1 MRQNYLK
8 MNVDT
13 AQISGWIGKGIDFA
27 IIYGPPLIIAIIL
40 LVVGLKVIKKV
51 EIIVAKALRIAK
63 INESLVPFLSS
74 MAAIGLK
81 ILLFM
86 TIAGIVGIDIAAFVG
101 ILAAATFAIGL
112 ALQGSL
118 ANFAAGIVILIFKP
132 YKTGDWIEVNEKFG
146 KVEEIQIFNTIMVTP
161 GNKTLIIP
169 NGQVVDNIVTNFSEK
184 GQVRLELNV
193 TMPYGEDFPKVQ
205 TIIMN
210 VLDNTPGVLPM
221 PKPSVGIET
230 FDSHSIV
237 LTVRPFVLP
246 DDYWDVTF
254 EVNQRIKAAFHEN
267 KVQVAYSEGVELGSI
282 GE

>member
-1 MRQNYLK
+1 MDI
-8 MNVDT
+8 DT
-13 AQISGWIGKGIDFA
+13 AQISGWVGKAIDFA
-27 IIYGPPLIIAIIL
+27 ILHGPPLIIAIVL
-40 LVVGLKVIKKV
+40 LVVGLKVIKKI
-51 EIIVAKALRIAK
+51 EIIVAKALRLAK

-132 YKTGDWIEVNEKFG
+132 YKTGDWIEVNDKFG

-161 GNKTLIIP
+161 GKKTLIIP

-205 TIIMN
+205 SIIMN

-267 KVQVAYSEGVELGSI
+267 KVQVAYSEGVELGII
-282 GE
+282 GG